1 MYKTKLDKRSE
12 FWQTD
17 LTERAKELSA
27 VIATNGQVF
36 PWNVMPFGL
45 ANAPATFQELM
56 NQIIA
61 IMERRPKVPQ
71 LLRKVAVIDAYIDDV
86 FLGSNTTEDHKA
98 LIDEFLSV
106 CDECNTRVK
115 IEKCEFM
122 REVVEYLGFEV
133 GYQWWKPV
141 KDKVAPLLKATI
153 RDHPIQGVKD
163 MQAFIGSC
171 NFHRRHIR
179 NFTYSSVLLTNL
191 TKKSE
196 KWECTRAHQAE
207 FEQLKSKL
215 ASLSILGVPRA
226 DGEHVYISDASDEG
240 GGGSLYQWQGINEGA
255 VERIRSELKTAGI
268 DRDGSLKHTYDC
280 NEFHFVLPGHWNWKW
295 NLARSVYSVYER
307 KLLAGVLLL
316 SSQTRLLAD
325 NPVVWLC
332 DQATTSTFLK
342 GLAPANARL
351 RRW

>member
-1 MYKTKLDKRSE
+1 
-12 FWQTD
+12 
-17 LTERAKELSA
+17 
-27 VIATNGQVF
+27 
-36 PWNVMPFGL
+36 MPFGL

-61 IMERRPKVPQ
+61 IRKRRPKVQQ
-71 LLRKVAVIDAYIDDV
+71 LLRKGAVIEAYIDDV

-141 KDKVAPLLKATI
+141 GDKVAPLLKATT
-153 RDHPIQGVKD
+153 RDHPVQGVKD
-163 MQAFIGSC
+163 IRAFIGSSV
-171 NFHRRHIR
+171 FYRRHIR

-196 KWECTRAHQAE
+196 KWEGTPAHQAE

-215 ASLSILGVPRA
+215 ASLSILGVARA
-226 DGEHVYISDASDEG
+226 DDELVFNSDASDEG
-240 GGGSLYQWQGINEGA
+240 RGGSLYQWQCIKEGA

-268 DRDGSLKHTYDC
+268 DRDGSLKHT
-280 NEFHFVLPGHWNWKW
+280 
-295 NLARSVYSVYER
+295 
-307 KLLAGVLLL
+307 
-316 SSQTRLLAD
+316 
-325 NPVVWLC
+325 
-332 DQATTSTFLK
+332 
-342 GLAPANARL
+342 
-351 RRW
+351 